1 MENLKKIKYSD
12 CNLMVYVKS
21 SISLKYEPLQSLKT
35 FTIAPNLMYACLI
48 PFEKLETLK
57 DWMTSNEENA
67 KKYSLSFQIRSSK
80 NRKKVLFQIN

>member
-35 FTIAPNLMYACLI
+35 FTIASNLMYACLI

-57 DWMTSNEENA
+57 DWMKSNEENA
-67 KKYSLSFQIRSSK
+67 KKHSLSFQIRSSK